1 VTVPALRTER
11 LVLRGWEE
19 RDREPWRAMNADPE
33 VTRFVGDGQPWS
45 AERSDQGI
53 ARYNRSWEE
62 NGYGLWAVEDRALG
76 RCIGMCGTLVFPDG
90 LERVEIGWR
99 LERAA
104 WGKGYATEGALAT
117 RDWAFES
124 VPGLDRLIAVVNPAN
139 AASARVAEKIGM
151 TFSARE
157 TGLAGEPV
165 DVYAITSPASA

>member
-1 VTVPALRTER
+1 
-11 LVLRGWEE
+11 
-19 RDREPWRAMNADPE
+19 M
-33 VTRFVGDGQPWS
+33 TRFIGDGQPWS

-90 LERVEIGWR
+90 LARV
-99 LERAA
+99 
-104 WGKGYATEGALAT
+104 
-117 RDWAFES
+117 
-124 VPGLDRLIAVVNPAN
+124 DRLIAVVNPAN